1 MDVKVKPIGIYSRRF
16 AENSSF
22 YPTTGIIMEK
32 FTTHTGLVV
41 PLDIANVDTDQII
54 PKQFLQKT
62 ERVGFG
68 KHLFHDSRFLDHNGQ
83 EPNPE
88 FILNKPEYQDSSIL
102 LARENFG
109 CGSSREHAPWA
120 IEEYG
125 FKVVI
130 APSFA
135 DIFYGNCIN
144 IGLLPIKLNEAE
156 IEQLFAQAEGAKLT
170 LTVDLPN
177 SKVSFTNTNGEQV
190 TFSFSLNKFQKYS
203 LENGVDSVG
212 WTLNK
217 LDKIKAFEEKMPAWQ

>member
-1 MDVKVKPIGIYSRRF
+1 
-16 AENSSF
+16 
-22 YPTTGIIMEK
+22 MEK

-68 KHLFHDSRFLDHNGQ
+68 VHLFHDSRYLDHAGKK
-83 EPNPE
+83 PNPD
-88 FILNKPEYQDSSIL
+88 FVLNKPEYKGTSIL

-120 IEEYG
+120 LEEFG

-144 IGLLPIKLNEAE
+144 IGLLPIKLNEDE
-156 IEQLFAQAEGAKLT
+156 IEQLFTQAQGAKLN
-170 LTVDLPN
+170 LTVDLANN
-177 SKVSFTNTNGEQV
+177 SVAFINESGAKISFNFELGE
-190 TFSFSLNKFQKYS
+190 FHKYC
-203 LENGVDSVG
+203 LEEGVDSVG

-217 LDKIKAFEEKMPAWQ
+217 LDTIEAFESKMPSWQ

>member
-1 MDVKVKPIGIYSRRF
+1 
-16 AENSSF
+16 
-22 YPTTGIIMEK
+22 MEK
-32 FTTHTGLVV
+32 FNTHSGLVV

-68 KHLFHDSRFLDHNGQ
+68 VHLFHERRYLDHEGTQ
-83 EPNPE
+83 VNPD
-88 FILNKPEYQDSSIL
+88 FVMNKPEYKGASIL

-144 IGLLPIKLNEAE
+144 IGILPVKLTEE
-156 IEQLFAQAEGAKLT
+156 EVEQLFKLSAEEVLT
-170 LTVDLPN
+170 LNVDLPN
-177 SKVSFTNTNGEQV
+177 NVVTCGDLSFKFT
-190 TFSFSLNKFQKYS
+190 LNEFQQYS

-217 LDKIKAFEEKMPAWQ
+217 LDTIKDFEAKMPAWQ

>member
-1 MDVKVKPIGIYSRRF
+1 
-16 AENSSF
+16 
-22 YPTTGIIMEK
+22 MEK
-32 FTTHTGLVV
+32 FNTHTGLVV

-68 KHLFHDSRFLDHNGQ
+68 IHLFHERRYLDHEGTQ
-83 EPNPE
+83 VNPE
-88 FILNKPEYQDSSIL
+88 FVMNKSEYKGASVL

-144 IGLLPIKLNEAE
+144 IGILPIQLTEAE
-156 IEQLFAQAEGAKLT
+156 VEQLFQASEKSVLT
-170 LTVDLPN
+170 VDVDLPN
-177 SKVSFTNTNGEQV
+177 NTVTCGDLSFK
-190 TFSFSLNKFQKYS
+190 FSLNEFQQYS

-217 LDKIKAFEEKMPAWQ
+217 LDTIKAFEEKMPVWQ

>member
-1 MDVKVKPIGIYSRRF
+1 
-16 AENSSF
+16 
-22 YPTTGIIMEK
+22 MEK

-41 PLDIANVDTDQII
+41 PLDAANVDTDQII

-68 KHLFHDSRFLDHNGQ
+68 THLFHDWRYLDVSGN
-83 EPNPE
+83 EENPE
-88 FILNKPEYQDSSIL
+88 FVLNKPQYQGASIL

-120 IEEYG
+120 LEEFG
-125 FKVVI
+125 FKVII

-144 IGLLPIKLNEAE
+144 IGMLPVILTEDE
-156 IEQLFAQAEGAKLT
+156 INALFAQAGDNGLS
-170 LTVDLPN
+170 LTVDLIN
-177 SKVSFTNTNGEQV
+177 NKVSFDKTVYNFSVDAFHKYCLEQ
-190 TFSFSLNKFQKYS
+190 
-203 LENGVDSVG
+203 GIDSVG

-217 LDKIKAFEEKMPAWQ
+217 LEEIQNFEAKMPAWQ